1 VKSKKAKISRRDS
14 RAKMPRQN
22 RVLKLVEKRQDMLK
36 QLGVKQLGLF
46 GSFARG
52 DQRAD
57 SDVDFLV
64 EFEPEKKSFDNFMR
78 LAFFLEDLLKRK
90 VELVTQESLSPY
102 IRPHI
107 IGEVQYV
114 AFTA

>member
-1 VKSKKAKISRRDS
+1 MKRKPQKTTRRLT
-14 RAKMPRQN
+14 RIKTIRKN
-22 RVLKLVEKRQDMLK
+22 RVLILVEKQQDTLK
-36 QLGVKQLGLF
+36 ALGVKQLGLF

-64 EFEPEKKSFDNFMR
+64 EFEPDKKSFDNFMQ

-90 VELVTQESLSPY
+90 VELVTPESLSPY

-107 IGEVQYV
+107 VKEVQY
-114 AFTA
+114 AALSA